1 MLGRSFNLIWND
13 SCYKD
18 AMDQKQSTHIV
29 GTKTFV
35 LIWIMLLVLTALTI
49 KVAELHLG
57 RLSMLANLLIAST
70 KACLV
75 LWIFMHLKYERRVFK
90 LLLLVPIGTITI
102 IIGLTFFDIWY
113 R

>member
-1 MLGRSFNLIWND
+1 
-13 SCYKD
+13 
-18 AMDQKQSTHIV
+18 MDQKQEPHIV
-29 GTKTFV
+29 STKTFI
-35 LIWIMLLVLTALTI
+35 LIWIALLLLTALTI
-49 KVAELHLG
+49 KAAEMQMG
-57 RLSMLANLLIAST
+57 KWSMLANLLIAST
-70 KACLV
+70 KAGLV

>member
-1 MLGRSFNLIWND
+1 ME
-13 SCYKD
+13 
-18 AMDQKQSTHIV
+18 QKQEPHIV
-29 GTKTFV
+29 RTKTFI
-35 LIWIMLLVLTALTI
+35 LIWIALLFLTALTI
-49 KVAELHLG
+49 TAAEMQMG
-57 RLSMLANLLIAST
+57 KWSMLANLLIAST
-70 KACLV
+70 KASLV